1 MNILLENVKLGLDG
15 SSLLVEGL
23 KVAHQVMMPGE
34 AIDEMNHTAA
44 DATTLALD
52 RLEAYAAN

>member
-23 KVAHQVMMPGE
+23 KVTHQVMMPRE
-34 AIDEMNHTAA
+34 AIDEMNRTAA